1 MRGNQIVRKLL
12 GIRAKQERNGDGGHI
27 GRVRKSSLC
36 HLGSCKDAGKDE
48 GCDPAGPKVGNH
60 EPSQNFHGN
69 DVAQVKGEEQR
80 AGSEQVHVL
89 RCLPQGPEILHQLGL
104 QQDRQEQGEAWE

>member
-1 MRGNQIVRKLL
+1 METGHARRMRKI
-12 GIRAKQERNGDGGHI
+12 
-27 GRVRKSSLC
+27 SLC

-48 GCDPAGPKVGNH
+48 GCDPAGPEVGDH

-69 DVAQVKGEEQR
+69 DVAQVKGEEQG

-89 RCLPQGPEILHQLGL
+89 RRLPQGPEILHQLGL
-104 QQDRQEQGEAWE
+104 QQDGQEQGEAWKRA

>member
-1 MRGNQIVRKLL
+1 MEREGTLASSVRK
-12 GIRAKQERNGDGGHI
+12 I
-27 GRVRKSSLC
+27 SLC

-60 EPSQNFHGN
+60 EPSQNFHDN
-69 DVAQVKGEEQR
+69 DVAQITGEEQG

-89 RCLPQGPEILHQLGL
+89 RCLPQGPKIFHQLRL